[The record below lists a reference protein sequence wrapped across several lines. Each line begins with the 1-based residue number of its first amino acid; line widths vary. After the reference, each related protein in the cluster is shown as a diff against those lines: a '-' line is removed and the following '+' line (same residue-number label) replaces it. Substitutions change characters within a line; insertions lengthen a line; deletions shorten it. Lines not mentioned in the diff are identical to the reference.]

1 MIDRKPKG
9 NNQVFDGSRR
19 VKTEES
25 QNKFAKLKPKEQS
38 FSPISRE
45 DTINFFK

>member
-1 MIDRKPKG
+1 MIDKKLKG
-9 NNQVFDGSRR
+9 HNQVHDGSRR

-25 QNKFAKLKPKEQS
+25 EIKFAKLKPKDQS

-45 DTINFFK
+45 DTINYFK